1 MITSF
6 IANVR
11 EHSKSQGLLHLQKQL
26 HRDILPRKKN
36 FIINV
41 DEGIQM
47 IKEKLRF
54 KKVLFVLEDVDSL
67 DQLEALVGNRI
78 WFGPESTIIVII
90 REKHLLELH
99 KMDAFYEAKKLDYK
113 EVERF
118 SWHAFEQKH
127 PKENYKTLSDSVV
140 CYVDGLPF
148 DFKVLGRFLF
158 GKTTC
163 RWKSELRKQ
172 EREPNQEIQSVLK
185 RSYDDLDL
193 TQKEIFLE
201 LVCFFN
207 GEDKDRATRIL
218 DACNFYADSGVK
230 VLSDRCLITILDN
243 KISMHDSLRQMG

>member
-11 EHSKSQGLLHLQKQL
+11 EHSRSQGMLHLRKQL
-26 HRDILPRKKN
+26 LRDILPRKKN

-47 IKEKLRF
+47 IKENLCF
-54 KKVLFVLEDVDSL
+54 KKVPFVLEDVESL
-67 DQLEALVGNRI
+67 DQLEALADNHN

-90 REKHLLELH
+90 REKHLLKLH

-113 EVERF
+113 EVVERF

-127 PKENYKTLSDSVV
+127 PKEDYKTLSDFVV
-140 CYVDGLPF
+140 CYVDGLPL

-158 GKTTC
+158 GKTTS
-163 RWKSELRKQ
+163 RWKSELQKQ

-193 TQKEIFLE
+193 TQNEIFLE

-230 VLSDRCLITILDN
+230 VLSDCL
-243 KISMHDSLRQMG
+243 